1 MLLHCRAARP
11 ELPITLTQGQTVSAV
26 EHQYPTSFLPS
37 LELGLMS
44 TPRGG
49 RQSSDQEGVESEE
62 LHGRMA
68 SAAIAAESGFEHNGG
83 GSMWLRN

>member
-1 MLLHCRAARP
+1 
-11 ELPITLTQGQTVSAV
+11 
-26 EHQYPTSFLPS
+26 
-37 LELGLMS
+37 MS

-83 GSMWLRN
+83 GSMWLGN